1 MGLPDP
7 ATRRDAVEMDDH
19 EVVGPLAVHLDDGIG
34 QELDRSRPGGSR
46 LGVLVQLGSGTAG
59 KCRG

>member
-1 MGLPDP
+1 MP
-7 ATRRDAVEMDDH
+7 VEMDDH

-34 QELDRSRPGGSR
+34 QKLDRSRPGGSR
-46 LGVLVQLGSGTAG
+46 LGVFVQLGSGTAG